1 MARELILGNP
11 SDTDHATETTYITQW
26 GSSVDPSGG
35 DDFND
40 QAFSMGDTVANKAIH
55 GFMRIEMPEKPFED
69 SSMEITNVELRIRSE
84 NLGTPTALTLY
95 LINYPAGVLDYDNMS
110 WANYSSSATWE
121 TGGATGETDID
132 KSTNYGLGNNGK
144 IVVGTL
150 AHNAHTSLP
159 LTGLVRAKKLDWGK
173 TIDLAFHYTPNSD
186 SSLDTYNV
194 QSPTYAADVNERPYV
209 IITYKNDVPTSP
221 IISVTPQENGID
233 TFVNIT
239 NKLTDADLTKLI
251 TCWNNGTSVAVTNNP
266 NEVNDTGIEQLDSTN
281 TTHLDAGVLA
291 TENSAYSF
299 AVFSCDDDVDN
310 PTTNAGVNSS
320 NVVTIKRP
328 DVSTAVLYTD
338 SACTSALGAGAD
350 NVSIG
355 QELYLKVVG
364 TGGDFG
370 GKCGAVLVNW
380 DSGTSD
386 ADDKY
391 SRYEFTS
398 SDTTS
403 TNQVTIKH
411 QFSKEGGFA
420 VKVQVEDPKGF
431 RSDKTAITGEPVD
444 VGATDPVAVIKCSK
458 TKVLNA
464 KFADQDSGV
473 LLTGS
478 GSYAIGSNRK
488 IKRYEWVYD
497 AEKSISSSTHPTVV
511 TSYATDND
519 NTVFDKSSSKI
530 ALADFEYGTNLGAT
544 VVKVYGLI
552 SKAEDGSNVVDTAD
566 TFSHYEYGVASLSPY
581 NNASF
586 AGAYGSSS
594 SEFFKTV
601 EIVVGNTIDAE
612 DTSNRYTL
620 AATTVLDS
628 GTDLDEGSNITNSV
642 TNFTVDDGS
651 KFSVG
656 DEIKLDSEVMLVTKI
671 VTNELYVHRGWAHTT
686 AATHNDGVD
695 IYITNRKINTNLR
708 FIDSDAQG
716 IATAKQLQFG
726 GFTYYQANDGSGC
739 TFTASANSITMVN
752 VSMSNTTGA
761 IGSTTTNDWFKVGY
775 RIGDTISVGSTTNNG
790 TDAVPATHIIRDIS
804 DTAGGSVLYD
814 VITVDSITD
823 DETVAA
829 KIIKSDKFLSP
840 LSVAIYDAGAAGEV
854 TNIQLH
860 AYDDSSFYG
869 TASTSSVNITTVE
882 PSYLDLNS
890 VADLAITDY
899 NITRSG
905 GINPE
910 MPLGSRRY
918 PVGNTRVSL
927 GLPQLTMNVRVMGQ
941 SAYRQIYN
949 LIEGDSY
956 DFVFFSTDQVDS
968 STAYRQL
975 KLQIISGSIQ
985 KSPDHAGQYT
995 ANLVFSILGEQV
1007 E

>member
-1 MARELILGNP
+1 MAREVILGNP
-11 SDTDHATETTYITQW
+11 SDTDHATETAYITQW
-26 GSSVDPSGG
+26 GGAESAGG
-35 DDFND
+35 TDFND
-40 QAFSMGDTVANKAIH
+40 AAFSIGDDVHNDTLH

-69 SSMEITNVELRIRSE
+69 SSMEITNVELRLHNE
-84 NLGTPTALTLY
+84 NVGTPTALTLY

-110 WANYSSSATWE
+110 WTNYSSSGTWE
-121 TGGATGETDID
+121 TGGAKGETDID
-132 KSTNYGLGNNGK
+132 KNTNYGLGNNGK
-144 IVVGTL
+144 ILVGTL
-150 AHNAHTSLP
+150 AHNTFTSLP

-173 TIDLAFHYTPNSD
+173 TIDLAFHYTANSD
-186 SSLDTYNV
+186 SGIDLYNIV
-194 QSPTYAADVNERPYV
+194 SPTYTTDVNKRPYV
-209 IITYKNDVPTSP
+209 KITYKNDVPTPP
-221 IISVTPQENGID
+221 IISVTSQENGID
-233 TFVNIT
+233 AFVNIL
-239 NKLTDADLTKLI
+239 NDVNDADLTKLI
-251 TCWNNGTSVAVTNNP
+251 TCWNNNTTVAVTNNP
-266 NEVNDTGIEQLDSTN
+266 NDVADTGIKQLDSTN
-281 TTHLDAGVLA
+281 TTHFDANSMA

-310 PTTNAGVNSS
+310 PTANAGATKS

-338 SACTSALGAGAD
+338 SACTSALGSGSD

-391 SRYEFTS
+391 NRYEFTS

-420 VKVQVEDPKGF
+420 VKVQVEDPRGF
-431 RSDKTAITGEPVD
+431 RSDKTAITGNAVD

-478 GSYAIGSNRK
+478 GSYAIGSDRK

-552 SKAEDGSNVVDTAD
+552 SKAEDGSNVVDTDD

-581 NNASF
+581 NSANF

-601 EIVVGNTIDAE
+601 EIVVGTTIDA
-612 DTSNRYTL
+612 DDSSNRYTL
-620 AATTVLDS
+620 ATRTKLDS
-628 GTDLDEGSNITNSV
+628 GTNLDESSNITNSV
-642 TNFTVDDGS
+642 TNFTVNDGS

-656 DEIKLDSEVMLVTKI
+656 DEI
-671 VTNELYVHRGWAHTT
+671 
-686 AATHNDGVD
+686 
-695 IYITNRKINTNLR
+695 
-708 FIDSDAQG
+708 
-716 IATAKQLQFG
+716 
-726 GFTYYQANDGSGC
+726 
-739 TFTASANSITMVN
+739 
-752 VSMSNTTGA
+752 
-761 IGSTTTNDWFKVGY
+761 
-775 RIGDTISVGSTTNNG
+775 
-790 TDAVPATHIIRDIS
+790 
-804 DTAGGSVLYD
+804 
-814 VITVDSITD
+814 
-823 DETVAA
+823 
-829 KIIKSDKFLSP
+829 
-840 LSVAIYDAGAAGEV
+840 
-854 TNIQLH
+854 
-860 AYDDSSFYG
+860 
-869 TASTSSVNITTVE
+869 
-882 PSYLDLNS
+882 
-890 VADLAITDY
+890 
-899 NITRSG
+899 
-905 GINPE
+905 
-910 MPLGSRRY
+910 
-918 PVGNTRVSL
+918 
-927 GLPQLTMNVRVMGQ
+927 
-941 SAYRQIYN
+941 
-949 LIEGDSY
+949 
-956 DFVFFSTDQVDS
+956 
-968 STAYRQL
+968 
-975 KLQIISGSIQ
+975 
-985 KSPDHAGQYT
+985 
-995 ANLVFSILGEQV
+995 
-1007 E
+1007 